1 MANGVPQEDI
11 GVISPYRHQLKKLNS
26 LLQQVYAKVEVS
38 TVDKYQGRDKKC
50 IIMSLTRSNPGQ
62 QTGDLLKD
70 WQRLNVAITRAKE
83 KVVFVGSRGTLA
95 GSASFSNLI
104 KILEQNHWVSYEL
117 LFFFFSD
124 KQMFLVVVVCRW
136 FLWKRM
142 LISATLFQQKRNNK
156 SACRC
161 RPLRFLLLLLP
172 VLRNLEDRRLEVS
185 MAAQRPQV
193 NCFKRCRG
201 VYKQV

>member
-117 LFFFFSD
+117 LYFFLFSD
-124 KQMFLVVVVCRW
+124 KQIFLSWLCVGGFFGKGCSSLPPFSNRNETTNRHVVAAHSASSSYFFPSCEI
-136 FLWKRM
+136 WKT
-142 LISATLFQQKRNNK
+142 A
-156 SACRC
+156 AWRC
-161 RPLRFLLLLLP
+161 PW
-172 VLRNLEDRRLEVS
+172 RL
-185 MAAQRPQV
+185 
-193 NCFKRCRG
+193 KDL
-201 VYKQV
+201 K